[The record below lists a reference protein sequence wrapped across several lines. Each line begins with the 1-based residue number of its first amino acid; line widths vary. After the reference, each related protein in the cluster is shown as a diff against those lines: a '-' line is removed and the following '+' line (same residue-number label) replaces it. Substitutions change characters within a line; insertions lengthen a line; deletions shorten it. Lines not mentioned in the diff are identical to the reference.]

1 LQNNSDL
8 FREEKM
14 IAENEI
20 KEIKKTIIKL
30 ERQNRRLNWGFY
42 TLLFLLTATVSASVF
57 IGSTN
62 AGSTVQQDSV
72 LRVRGLIIVDE
83 KGRERVQIGAPLPD
97 PLLQG
102 KRYKRSGAVSGI
114 LLMDAE
120 GNERSGYFTSDEP
133 GTVALTLDTVQGQTA
148 MFLANDEKGANLQI
162 FDRDN
167 GHSVRLLAVGDSS
180 NFIVTR
186 QGKRIFQL
194 PEAKEEKK

>member
-1 LQNNSDL
+1 
-8 FREEKM
+8 M
-14 IAENEI
+14 IEENEI
-20 KEIKKTIIKL
+20 KEIKETVAKL
-30 ERQNRRLNWGFY
+30 ERQNRRLSWGFY
-42 TLLFLLTATVSASVF
+42 TLLFLMTAAVSASIF
-57 IGSTN
+57 IGKTN
-62 AGSTVQQDSV
+62 AGSAAAPDSV
-72 LRVRGLIIVDE
+72 LRARGLIIVDE
-83 KGRERVQIGAPLPD
+83 NGRERVQIGAPLPD

-102 KRYKRSGAVSGI
+102 KRYKRNGAVSGI

-162 FDRDN
+162 HDSDN
-167 GHSVRLLAVGDSS
+167 RHSVRLIAVGDSP
-180 NFIVTR
+180 NVIVTR